1 MINKQYGILR
11 NYEIVLN
18 GKFEFIIYIK
28 RNKIYFKVVFCEL
41 FIDLVLIKNDKYVMI
56 YYIIKY
62 DFVLC
67 VIFLDMIVCKVQE
80 VI

>member
-1 MINKQYGILR
+1 M
-11 NYEIVLN
+11 
-18 GKFEFIIYIK
+18 
-28 RNKIYFKVVFCEL
+28 VFCEL

-67 VIFLDMIVCKVQE
+67 VIFLDMIVCKV
-80 VI
+80 